1 MFLYIVGKRF
11 QTYFRLTLRSKSGL
25 PPPPPGYA
33 DFKEELENYVTALK
47 RVIAYNHSV
56 FGEYFLNILT
66 QRQSSSTINDD
77 ETEDAAGCSSSS
89 SENKTQTSQQ

>member
-1 MFLYIVGKRF
+1 MYIIGKRF

-33 DFKEELENYVTALK
+33 DFKDELENYVTALK

-66 QRQSSSTINDD
+66 QRQSISTSND
-77 ETEDAAGCSSSS
+77 EATEGAAGCSGTS
-89 SENKTQTSQQ
+89 SENKTQTSQ